1 MVAKYV
7 DEDRNVSITRAAHR
21 QRERKVEIGRTGL
34 LVSTWVEVRSSLFQ
48 ENSLKQMENGK
59 WVI

>member
-7 DEDRNVSITRAAHR
+7 DEDRNVSITRAAYR
-21 QRERKVEIGRTGL
+21 QRERKVDIGRTCL

-48 ENSLKQMENGK
+48 ENSLK
-59 WVI
+59 

>member
-21 QRERKVEIGRTGL
+21 QRERKVEIGRTCL

-48 ENSLKQMENGK
+48 ENGK